1 MEGRHVTV
9 ETLQLDTQ
17 VTNLIFGVSKSLTDV
32 VPRTR
37 DVVKRDLSR
46 EPDVEGAV
54 PDGREVVRV
63 VDKGADFL
71 FGVLCGLLALL
82 PRVLCRVS
90 CTVRTVRESVGRV
103 SSLLLGG
110 SERSSQ
116 LLYGRNLILYLGLRV
131 CKLVSSRRPG
141 TRPFRNVGELK
152 CAAL

>member
-17 VTNLIFGVSKSLTDV
+17 VTNLIFGVGKSLTDV

-37 DVVKRDLSR
+37 DVVKRGLSR

-54 PDGREVVRV
+54 PDCREVVRV
-63 VDKGADFL
+63 VDESADFL
-71 FGVLCGLLALL
+71 LGVLCGLLALI

-90 CTVRTVRESVGRV
+90 SPVRTACESVGRV

-110 SERSSQ
+110 SKRTSQ
-116 LLYGRNLILYLGLRV
+116 FLHRRNLILYLGLRV

-141 TRPFRNVGELK
+141 TRPSRNVGELK
-152 CAAL
+152 CAAF